1 MLSYY
6 SKLSSEV
13 YDLDKY
19 IGLSYGDV
27 EFYSE
32 RLKSC
37 KGKILEPGVGTG
49 RILIPL
55 LENGFNIDG
64 FDVSDDML
72 KICRKNCQNRGL
84 NPNLFKEQMETFS
97 LDEKY
102 DAIIVPTGTFLLI
115 HEREDSIKAL
125 KNFYNHLTNSGKLI
139 IDLFLQTDLSIEKTS
154 TRTWETK
161 DGDII
166 TLESKIVEVDYINQ
180 YTISHNR
187 YEKWRNGTL
196 IQTELERFPLRW
208 YGVEEFKLILEQIGF
223 KDITISADY
232 NYGQYPT
239 NSSEVITY
247 EAVANKN

>member
-139 IDLFLQTDLSIEKTS
+139 IDLFLQNRSI
-154 TRTWETK
+154 
-161 DGDII
+161 
-166 TLESKIVEVDYINQ
+166 
-180 YTISHNR
+180 
-187 YEKWRNGTL
+187 
-196 IQTELERFPLRW
+196 
-208 YGVEEFKLILEQIGF
+208 
-223 KDITISADY
+223 
-232 NYGQYPT
+232 
-239 NSSEVITY
+239 
-247 EAVANKN
+247 